1 MKALIGQQRP
11 LTAAQQARITRD
23 DLVPVAELPAIFQH
37 YGGMID
43 LWIAT
48 GALPSVPI
56 GDTRYVRRTV
66 LDETFETSRWV
77 ADEINA
83 IEAGGEPYTAEQIST
98 VRRVPGKAL
107 ADW

>member
-1 MKALIGQQRP
+1 VKALIRHQRP
-11 LTAAQQARITRD
+11 LTAAQKARITRD

-66 LDETFETSRWV
+66 LDETFATSRWV

>member
-1 MKALIGQQRP
+1 M
-11 LTAAQQARITRD
+11 
-23 DLVPVAELPAIFQH
+23 PVAELPAIFQH

-66 LDETFETSRWV
+66 LDETFATSRWV

-98 VRRVPGKAL
+98 VRRVLGKAL